1 MIVKLK
7 RAFTLLELVF
17 VIVIL
22 GVVASIGSSVI
33 VQVYESYII
42 QKSTHNAALKTE
54 LAINQLANRLT
65 YRIDESLIARHPVT
79 RNLLALNN
87 LDITT
92 TNWEEYNILE
102 WIGYDN
108 DSFSATATPGWSGF
122 LDLDTPSAIGGSRS
136 IISTGSAFSQVSAIS
151 TNLGGGDPALY
162 FVGNRP
168 YRTDGAGTP
177 LASSSAGCLHNIE
190 GDGCIFPVTLD
201 TTNEITF
208 TLGSAGDY
216 VPGQMQYSEYYQ
228 LARSAYAVVFENP
241 HTVPEGGGIN
251 VWDLRLYYNYQPWEG
266 ETYIDG
272 SNSLLLRDVSVFR
285 FKSEAGNSLR
295 IKLCTVEQ
303 ISETEKISLCKEKA
317 VIR

>member
-42 QKSTHNAALKTE
+42 QKATHNAALKTE
-54 LAINQLANRLT
+54 LAINQLTNRLT
-65 YRIDESLIARHPVT
+65 YRIDKSLIARHPVT
-79 RNLLALNN
+79 GNLLALNN

-92 TNWEEYNILE
+92 PNWEQFNILE

-122 LDLDTPSAIGGSRS
+122 LDLNTASAVGVGLRS
-136 IISTGSAFSQVSAIS
+136 IVSTGSAFSQVSAIS

-168 YRTDGAGTP
+168 YKETGGTA
-177 LASSSAGCLHNIE
+177 LASSNADCLHNTT
-190 GDGCIFPVTLD
+190 GTGCIFPVTLN
-201 TTNEITF
+201 TTNGITF
-208 TLGSAGDY
+208 TVGSGDY
-216 VPGQMQYSEYYQ
+216 VAGQMRYSEYYQ

-241 HTVPEGGGIN
+241 HTVPETGGIN
-251 VWDLRLYYNYQPWEG
+251 VWDLRLYYNYQPWEN

-303 ISETEKISLCKEKA
+303 ISETETISLCKEKA